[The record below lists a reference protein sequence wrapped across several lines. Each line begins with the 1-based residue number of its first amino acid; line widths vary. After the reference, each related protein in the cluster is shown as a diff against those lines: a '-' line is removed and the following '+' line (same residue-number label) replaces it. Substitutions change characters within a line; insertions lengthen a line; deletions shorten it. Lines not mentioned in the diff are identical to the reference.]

1 MKISEKQMYLD
12 YYNNFLT
19 IESFANYYMIDRSE
33 AIRIIKKYKNEKKY
47 IFIYEDKQRNELT
60 REIINF
66 DSIQEARK
74 YSKDICFNS
83 MLNDLYKVRVKRIY

>member
-1 MKISEKQMYLD
+1 MKTTEKKMYLD

-33 AIRIIKKYKNEKKY
+33 AIRIIKKYKNEKNY
-47 IFIYEDKQRNELT
+47 VFIYEDRQRNELK

-66 DSIQEARK
+66 DNIQEARR